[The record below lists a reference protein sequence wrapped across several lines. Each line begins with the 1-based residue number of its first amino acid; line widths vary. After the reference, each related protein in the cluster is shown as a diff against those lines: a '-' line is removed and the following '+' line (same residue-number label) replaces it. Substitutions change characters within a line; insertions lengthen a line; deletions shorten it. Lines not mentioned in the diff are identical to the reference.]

1 MKRSTE
7 AKWLSPFAAGKM
19 RLGGIATRL
28 LMFLAFLFVAAVS
41 GRADTII
48 LSASLSGPNESP
60 SNTSPGTGFALVTY
74 DTSAE
79 TLHVQVNFSGLTGT
93 TTASHIHCCT
103 ATPFTGTAGVATT
116 VPTFAG
122 FPLGVTSGTYDNTL
136 DLTQASSFNPSFV
149 SAHGG
154 TLSAAEAA
162 LAGGFLNGTTYLNI
176 HTNVFPGGEIRGFLR
191 PTPEPSTLFMLGSGL
206 LGLGGLAR
214 KKLLRNA

>member
-1 MKRSTE
+1 MKRSPE
-7 AKWLSPFAAGKM
+7 ATGLSPLVVRKL
-19 RLGGIATRL
+19 RLGRIATRL
-28 LMFLAFLFVAAVS
+28 LMFLVFLFVAAVA

-48 LSASLSGPNESP
+48 LTTSLSGPNEFPPNASAGI
-60 SNTSPGTGFALVTY
+60 GTAIVTY

-79 TLHVQVNFSGLTGT
+79 TLRVQVNFSGLSGT

-103 ATPFTGTAGVATT
+103 AAPFTGTAGVATT

-136 DLTQASSFNPSFV
+136 DLTSASSFNPSFV
-149 SAHGG
+149 STHGG
-154 TLSAAEAA
+154 TLSGAEAA

-191 PTPEPSTLFMLGSGL
+191 PTPEPSTLLLLGSGL
-206 LGLGGLAR
+206 LGLAARAR
-214 KKLLRNA
+214 KRLFRKA